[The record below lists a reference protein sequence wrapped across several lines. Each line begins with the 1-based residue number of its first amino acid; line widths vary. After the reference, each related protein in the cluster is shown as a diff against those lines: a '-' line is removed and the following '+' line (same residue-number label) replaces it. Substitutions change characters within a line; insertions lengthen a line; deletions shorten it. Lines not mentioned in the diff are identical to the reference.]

1 MKITDQLLA
10 AYAEGNVTEEERRM
24 VRRHLV
30 DHPDQIEM
38 VVTMMDED
46 FELEV
51 DDDADN
57 DTIADSSSIYN
68 SFSDLCYSAAAFVPR
83 KKSTKN
89 SSAKQI
95 QHTHTTFQ
103 QRLNELLD
111 EIS

>member
-24 VRRHLV
+24 VRRHLTN
-30 DHPDQIEM
+30 HPDQIEV

-57 DTIADSSSIYN
+57 DTIADSSNIYN

-83 KKSTKN
+83 IMPKKS
-89 SSAKQI
+89 SSAKQN
-95 QHTHTTFQ
+95 QRSHATFQ